1 MKALPDPT
9 LTSLTRKALLRL
21 DERLDSVENLDTKDL
36 TTITFGLLD
45 RQSGRSPSS
54 DHADALS
61 SGAVRGAVVGMLEGL
76 AKISGASF
84 DTGEVE
90 QRIVHPYPETEE
102 VQPPGKKKKASHYAK
117 AISE

>member
-1 MKALPDPT
+1 MKALPDLT
-9 LTSLTRKALLRL
+9 LTSLTKKALLRL
-21 DERLDSVENLDTKDL
+21 DERLDQPEALETKDL
-36 TTITFGLLD
+36 TLITFGLLD
-45 RQSGRSPSS
+45 RSSGRSPSS

-84 DTGEVE
+84 DTERVE
-90 QRIVHPYPETEE
+90 QRIVHPYPETEK
-102 VQPPGKKKKASHYAK
+102 VQPGKKKKASHYAK